1 MPEGH
6 LEVELLKATGLKDVE
21 AFGKSDPY
29 AVLTCGSAPKQQSKV
44 LPDAGSNPVW
54 NETLLVEIHSDNP
67 PELLI
72 SLFDKE
78 TKGKDEPMGTVSEP
92 MNGSKAPCKFPP
104 VLPRLSSGPIF
115 IWMEEKK
122 VPPTK
127 YKVQLANGKF
137 HGELE
142 VRLKF
147 YPKKAYKGTLTV
159 KLLEGRDLVSADF
172 ASKTDPYAVLK
183 CDSQQHKSK
192 VMKNAGANPVWNETF
207 VFETSG
213 NATNLEVAL
222 FDKDTFS
229 KDDPLGDVTI
239 PLLKAFIKGEVAPM
253 PYQVLGKAGQPQGN
267 IVVGLSFTSKA

>member
-78 TKGKDEPMGTVSEP
+78 TKGKDEPMGTVRVPLANAYSQ
-92 MNGSKAPCKFPP
+92 
-104 VLPRLSSGPIF
+104 
-115 IWMEEKK
+115 KK

-172 ASKTDPYAVLK
+172 AMLK